1 MPYDRDKFRPV
12 SSGRIPAAKIIK
24 YIEDNFEYKTRRDGK
39 EYVINNPLNGD
50 TGFHFNI
57 NPDKGV
63 CHDWRGDEWAGPINP
78 ESNKRNVSFI
88 KFIRLY
94 KKCSYT
100 AAIKEIMGTAVD
112 LRDYLNPEN
121 RSVEASAS
129 AADMKLPTG
138 VSPLAIAT
146 DRQALS
152 LIKWLKSRGY
162 DDESIAKSDLQYM
175 GMDVY
180 WPYFEFDSL
189 VYWQSRSRLNKRFN
203 FPANDFINESGARI
217 RTSGSKGDYL
227 YGFDDVEA
235 AKYVIITEA
244 IFDKHSVGDQSV
256 ASGGAVLTENQLKKL
271 KIIGPKDGVILAP
284 DNDAAGL
291 KSVIANAKLLEQ
303 SGFKV
308 YYSIPPDLDM
318 NVKDWNECITKA
330 NLSRPEVRTLLD
342 KGIKKYTLANAVKL
356 HSMIK

>member
-1 MPYDRDKFRPV
+1 MPYDLSKFRPPI
-12 SSGRIPAAKIIK
+12 SSRIPATKIIK
-24 YIEDNFEYKTRRDGK
+24 YIEENFEYRTRRDGK

-57 NPDKGV
+57 NPDMGV
-63 CHDWRGDEWAGPINP
+63 CHDWRGDEWAGPVNP
-78 ESNKRNVSFI
+78 ESNKRNVSFV
-88 KFIRLY
+88 KFVRLH
-94 KKCSYT
+94 KKCSY
-100 AAIKEIMGTAVD
+100 ADAIKEILGTAID

-121 RSVEASAS
+121 RIKESSTITAE
-129 AADMKLPTG
+129 MKLPAG
-138 VSPLAIAT
+138 VSPLSIAT
-146 DRQALS
+146 DRQAAS
-152 LIKWLKSRGY
+152 LVRWLKSRGY

-203 FPANDFINESGARI
+203 FPANDVVSQNGVRSS
-217 RTSGSKGDYL
+217 TNGSKGDFL

-244 IFDKHSVGDQSV
+244 IFDKHSVGDQAV

-271 KIIGPKDGVILAP
+271 KILGPKEGVILAP
-284 DNDAAGL
+284 DNDSAGL
-291 KSVIANAKLLEQ
+291 KSVISNAKLLEQ

-308 YYSIPPDLDM
+308 YYSIPPDLSM
-318 NVKDWNECITKA
+318 GVKDWNECITKA
-330 NLSRPEVRTLLD
+330 NLTRSETRAILD
-342 KGIKKYTLANAVKL
+342 KGIKKYSLSNAVKL